1 MISASVVG
9 ATGFTGA
16 VLTDLL
22 ARHPRVQ
29 IHALTSSSYAGLAV
43 REVFPHLRVE
53 ARYRVYDL
61 RHEAQSDVVFVC
73 YPHAESFPVVAELV
87 DAGTR
92 VIDLSADFRLKEPD
106 MYPEWY
112 GFEHTRPDLVAETVY
127 GLPELYRTEIA
138 QARLVANPGCYP
150 TSMLL
155 GLLPLAGRFRF
166 SGVVVDSKSGV
177 SGAGRTATEKTHFCT
192 VQDNFRAYS
201 EIGHRHTAEM
211 VQELSLAAG
220 EHVPVSFT
228 PHLLPVDRGILS
240 TIYCRLVDDEGK
252 TAVVPTP
259 VLNELY
265 QARYEAEP
273 FVEVVSTVPSLR
285 EVQETNYCRMAVRM
299 DEAAG
304 MVKIVSVI
312 DNLIKGASGQAVQN
326 MNIMCGF
333 AQDLGLR
340 ERA

>member
-1 MISASVVG
+1 M
-9 ATGFTGA
+9 
-16 VLTDLL
+16 
-22 ARHPRVQ
+22 
-29 IHALTSSSYAGLAV
+29 
-43 REVFPHLRVE
+43 VFRNCT
-53 ARYRVYDL
+53 A
-61 RHEAQSDVVFVC
+61 
-73 YPHAESFPVVAELV
+73 
-87 DAGTR
+87 
-92 VIDLSADFRLKEPD
+92 
-106 MYPEWY
+106 
-112 GFEHTRPDLVAETVY
+112 
-127 GLPELYRTEIA
+127 TEIA
-138 QARLVANPGCYP
+138 SARFVANPGCYP

-155 GLLPLAGRFRF
+155 GLLPLAGRFRL

-220 EHVPVSFT
+220 EHVPVCFT

-240 TIYCRLVDDEGK
+240 TIYCRLVEAGPGRSSC
-252 TAVVPTP
+252 PTP
-259 VLNELY
+259 ALQDLY
-265 QARYEAEP
+265 EAYYEAEP
-273 FVEVVSTVPSLR
+273 FVEVVSAVPSLR
-285 EVQETNYCRMAVRM
+285 EVQETNYCRLAVRM

-326 MNIMCGF
+326 MNIMFGF
-333 AQDLGLR
+333 AEDLGLK

>member
-1 MISASVVG
+1 MIRASVVG

-22 ARHPRVQ
+22 ARHPQVRV
-29 IHALTSSSYAGLAV
+29 HALTSSSYEGLAV
-43 REVFPHLRVE
+43 NEVFPHLRVE
-53 ARYRVYDL
+53 AEYQVYDPG
-61 RHEAQSDVVFVC
+61 HVAQSDVVFVC
-73 YPHAESFPVVAELV
+73 YPHAESFPVVSELV

-92 VIDLSADFRLKEPD
+92 VIDLSADFRLKEPG

-127 GLPELYRTEIA
+127 GLPELYRKEIGR
-138 QARLVANPGCYP
+138 ARLVANPGCYP

-155 GLLPLAGRFRF
+155 GLLPLAGEFRL

-177 SGAGRTATEKTHFCT
+177 SGAGRTATEKTHFCA

-240 TIYCRLVDDEGK
+240 TIYCRLVDDGGK
-252 TAVVPTP
+252 TVVVPTP
-259 VLNELY
+259 ALHELY
-265 QARYEAEP
+265 RARYEAEP
-273 FVEVVSTVPSLR
+273 FVEVVDAVPSLR
-285 EVQETNYCRMAVRM
+285 EVQETNYCRLAVRM

-333 AQDLGLR
+333 AEDMGLR